1 MIPIEGHKNLYRDE
15 KSGAIVNSNTFEYNQ
30 YIRMRSERQKQ
41 KDEIAFSTGLSSDRY
56 DKFPNKNRTTDA
68 IPGQQGYSETIPNKN
83 LKKNK

>member
-41 KDEIAFSTGLSSDRY
+41 KDEIAELKNDLQQINNLLMELINNDR
-56 DKFPNKNRTTDA
+56 
-68 IPGQQGYSETIPNKN
+68 S
-83 LKKNK
+83 

>member
-41 KDEIAFSTGLSSDRY
+41 KDEIAEL
-56 DKFPNKNRTTDA
+56 KNDV
-68 IPGQQGYSETIPNKN
+68 QQIKN
-83 LKKNK
+83 LLMELINNDRSS

>member
-41 KDEIAFSTGLSSDRY
+41 KDEIAEL
-56 DKFPNKNRTTDA
+56 KNDVQK
-68 IPGQQGYSETIPNKN
+68 IKN
-83 LKKNK
+83 LLMELINNDRS

>member
-41 KDEIAFSTGLSSDRY
+41 KDEIAEL
-56 DKFPNKNRTTDA
+56 KNDV
-68 IPGQQGYSETIPNKN
+68 QQIKN
-83 LKKNK
+83 LLMELINNDRS

>member
-41 KDEIAFSTGLSSDRY
+41 KDEITELKSD
-56 DKFPNKNRTTDA
+56 
-68 IPGQQGYSETIPNKN
+68 IEQI
-83 LKKNK
+83 KKLLMELINSGT